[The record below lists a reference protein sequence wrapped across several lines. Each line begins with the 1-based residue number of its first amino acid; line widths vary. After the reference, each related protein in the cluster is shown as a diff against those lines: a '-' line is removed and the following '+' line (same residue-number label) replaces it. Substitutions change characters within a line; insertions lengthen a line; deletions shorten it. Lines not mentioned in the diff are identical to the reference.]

1 MNDASQKPI
10 EIVPNKPE
18 QLRLYQLVAHTIRGL
33 AMDAVQKAESGHPGM
48 PMGMADA
55 AVVLWTQFLKHNP
68 ADSDWPDRDRFV
80 LSAGHGSMLLYS
92 LLYLT
97 GYPHMSL
104 AELKNFRQWESST
117 PGHPESHLTP
127 GAETTTGPL
136 GQGIGNAVGMAL
148 AERWLA
154 AHFNRPDFPIVDH
167 TTYVIASDGD
177 LMEGV
182 SHEVCSLAGHLGLA
196 KLIVLYD
203 DNGITID
210 GPTSLAFSEDVA
222 GRFAAYGW
230 QTQAIDGHNP
240 LAVETALHEA
250 RAERERPSLILC
262 RTHIGFGSPNRQGTA
277 KAHGEPLGEEEVRL
291 TKQNLGWP
299 PGEQFT
305 VPAEALD
312 TMRQAANSGAGR
324 QAEWQELF
332 DRYEEA
338 YPELAALFLKAANHE
353 LPDGW
358 DSDLPVF
365 DTAKPMATRNASGAV
380 LEKLMP
386 NVPTLLGG
394 SGDLTPSNKTQPK
407 GKEHLTRDDF
417 SGRYI
422 HFGVREHGMGAI
434 MNGMARHGGTRPY
447 GGTFL
452 IFSDYMRPT
461 IRLAAMMEAPV
472 IYVFTHDSIGLGED
486 GPTHQPIEQLAGLR
500 AIPNLVVFR
509 PADANETSIGWQVA
523 LENRYA
529 PTALALTRQNV
540 PVLDAEKVKNA
551 RRGAYVL
558 SDAAGAQVVLIGTGS
573 EVHIALEAQTLLAQ
587 DGIAARVVSMPS
599 WELFEAQPPDYQES
613 VLPAELKARVVIE
626 AGSPFGWERF
636 AGRDGA
642 VIGLNRYGAS
652 APYQVIYEKLGLTAA
667 AVAEAARA
675 LIR

>member
-1 MNDASQKPI
+1 MNDASQKHT
-10 EIVPNKPE
+10 EIVPNEPE

-33 AMDAVQKAESGHPGM
+33 AMDAVQKANNGHPGM

-55 AVVLWTQFLKHNP
+55 AVVLWMDFLKHNP

-97 GYPHMSL
+97 GYPHMSM
-104 AELKNFRQWESST
+104 AELQNFRQWESST

-154 AHFNRPDFPIVDH
+154 AYFNRPDFPIVDH
-167 TTYVIASDGD
+167 YTYVIASDGD

-182 SHEVCSLAGHLGLA
+182 SHEVCSLAGHLGLS

-222 GRFAAYGW
+222 ARFAAYDW
-230 QTQAIDGHNP
+230 HTQSIDGHNP
-240 LAVETALHEA
+240 LAVATALHEA
-250 RAERERPSLILC
+250 RAETARPSLILC

-299 PGEQFT
+299 PDDQFT
-305 VPAEALD
+305 VPVKALD
-312 TMRQAANSGAGR
+312 TMRLALKQGAAQ
-324 QAEWQELF
+324 QAEWQALF
-332 DRYEEA
+332 DRYREA
-338 YPELAALFLKAANHE
+338 YPEPAALFLKTANHE
-353 LPDGW
+353 LPEGW
-358 DSDLPVF
+358 DGDLPVF
-365 DTAKPMATRNASGAV
+365 DTAKPMATRNASGVV
-380 LEKLMP
+380 LEKLVP
-386 NVPTLLGG
+386 RLPTLLGG

-422 HFGVREHGMGAI
+422 HYGVREHGMGAV
-434 MNGMARHGGTRPY
+434 MNGVARHGGTRPY

-486 GPTHQPIEQLAGLR
+486 GPTHQPIEQLASLR
-500 AIPNLVVFR
+500 AIPNLILFR
-509 PADANETSIGWQVA
+509 PADANETTIGWQVA

-540 PVLDAEKVKNA
+540 PVLDAEKVQGA

-558 SDAAGAQVVLIGTGS
+558 NDAANPQVILIGTGS
-573 EVHIALEAQTLLAQ
+573 EVHIALEAQALLAGE
-587 DGIAARVVSMPS
+587 GIAARVVSMPS
-599 WELFEAQPPDYQES
+599 WELFEAQPADYQES
-613 VLPAELKARVVIE
+613 VLPAEITARVSIE
-626 AGSPFGWERF
+626 AGSPLGWERYV
-636 AGRDGA
+636 GRGGS
-642 VIGLNRYGAS
+642 ILGLNRYGAS
-652 APYQVIYEKLGLTAA
+652 APYQVIYEKLGLTAT
-667 AVAEAARA
+667 AVAEAARR
-675 LIR
+675 LLP